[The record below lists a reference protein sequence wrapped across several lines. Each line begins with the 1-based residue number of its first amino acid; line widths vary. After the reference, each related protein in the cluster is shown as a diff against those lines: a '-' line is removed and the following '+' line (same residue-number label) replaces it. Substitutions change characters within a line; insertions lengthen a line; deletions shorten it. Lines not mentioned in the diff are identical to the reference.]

1 MSDCVVASA
10 SRRTPAGFGYGRLQ
24 SNAAMGRVT
33 TEGSPHVN
41 LGQSSESQMRLGAPW
56 NTQSRRPQLK
66 RQNAIMRNDLR
77 FMSYGEKPYEIE
89 LLECNLQRIW
99 NDKHERTF
107 YGYPVLGENIVA
119 TRRNK
124 EELLI
129 IDCAYGYLNTLARVK
144 DYGEK
149 SNGTIIRLRENE
161 RKNWKIFIKHW
172 GTIWMT
178 YMMTPEYYYDC
189 TSRESDKNRIK
200 SMPVAS
206 GVITYMEIEN

>member
-1 MSDCVVASA
+1 MKCLSGNLESMDLAVIRPVKREDDLIPCSTLGPETSECRTALWRALVDAHPRVLAMA
-10 SRRTPAGFGYGRLQ
+10 VRR
-24 SNAAMGRVT
+24 AMQHRRHRVGRVT

-107 YGYPVLGENIVA
+107 YGYLVLGENIVA
-119 TRRNK
+119 TRRNN

-149 SNGTIIRLRENE
+149 SNGTIIRLREND
-161 RKNWKIFIKHW
+161 I
-172 GTIWMT
+172 
-178 YMMTPEYYYDC
+178 YDDP
-189 TSRESDKNRIK
+189 R
-200 SMPVAS
+200 
-206 GVITYMEIEN
+206 GLL